1 MQVAE
6 EIRKKDDK
14 VFFIFQTKFDQFAL
28 QVYQYNALDY
38 FVKPISYQS
47 LKMRMTMIKK
57 KMSQREDMISFTTE
71 DNILKIMSIN
81 EIIYIEE
88 VGRNQVI
95 HTIDG
100 KEYTSFKREGLS
112 ENSCYLSTVEY
123 LQCYLNRESV
133 LY

>member
-1 MQVAE
+1 MQVTE

-14 VFFIFQTKFDQFAL
+14 VFIIFQTKFDQFAL
-28 QVYQYNALDY
+28 KVYQYNALDY
-38 FVKPISYQS
+38 FVKPVSYQS

-71 DNILKIMSIN
+71 DNILKIISIN

-100 KEYTSFKREGLS
+100 KEYTNIKREGLS
-112 ENSCYLSTVEY
+112 ENSCYLYRLWSICNVI
-123 LQCYLNRESV
+123 
-133 LY
+133 

>member
-6 EIRKKDDK
+6 VIRKKDDK
-14 VFFIFQTKFDQFAL
+14 VFIIFQTKFDQFAL

-38 FVKPISYQS
+38 FVKPVSYQS
-47 LKMRMTMIKK
+47 LKIRMTMIKK

-100 KEYTSFKREGLS
+100 KNIRTSKKKAYRKISVICIDCGVFAMLS
-112 ENSCYLSTVEY
+112 E
-123 LQCYLNRESV
+123 
-133 LY
+133 